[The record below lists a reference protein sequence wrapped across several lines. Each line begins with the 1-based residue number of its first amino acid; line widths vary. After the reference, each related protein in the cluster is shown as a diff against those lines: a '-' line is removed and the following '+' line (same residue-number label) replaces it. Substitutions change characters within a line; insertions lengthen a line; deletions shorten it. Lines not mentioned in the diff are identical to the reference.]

1 MFTPEVERVLFPILG
16 TALAILITSLMRIFR
31 NLKFITSDTF
41 REFQTKNREMHNEH
55 FVAEKQYTEDAIKLA
70 SELVTYKVAIK
81 NDFDIFKKECIEC
94 QKELPEKYATCVEMH
109 RLYDRLE
116 DIHRQDM
123 DVSYKTM
130 KGGFESI
137 TTRVDNLIKKEHEKE

>member
-1 MFTPEVERVLFPILG
+1 MFGAWDSIVISAIGSAIAVLISLG
-16 TALAILITSLMRIFR
+16 VRRFAKVKFVTIT
-31 NLKFITSDTF
+31 NF
-41 REFQTKNREMHNEH
+41 REIQEEQRKLHNEH
-55 FVAEKQYTEDAIKLA
+55 FVLTEDFEKYTA
-70 SELVTYKVAIK
+70 EQ
-81 NDFDIFKKECIEC
+81 DINNKQHIMFACKTEFEEFKKECREC